1 MAEPASVPSPS
12 PDEGV
17 STQPPEKGAPT
28 ALKQKKPGRHRR
40 RSRRSRRH
48 TRCRQGHRGK
58 DSFAIYFPR
67 VLKLVHDGLSLSQQ
81 AVNVMDSC
89 VSDLFERLAEEAG
102 RLARYNQRCTLT
114 SQDIQAAV
122 HLLLT
127 GELRKQAVA
136 EGTRAVLRFTM
147 ST

>member
-1 MAEPASVPSPS
+1 MAEPASAPSTE
-12 PDEGV
+12 EGV
-17 STQPPEKGAPT
+17 STQAPEKGAPT
-28 ALKQKKPGRHRR
+28 ALKQKKPRRHR
-40 RSRRSRRH
+40 RRSRRH
-48 TRCRQGHRGK
+48 TRCRRGRRGE
-58 DSFAIYFPR
+58 DSFATYFPR

-89 VSDLFERLAEEAG
+89 ISDLFERLAEEAG

-127 GELRKQAVA
+127 GELRKHAVT

>member
-1 MAEPASVPSPS
+1 MAEPASAPSPE
-12 PDEGV
+12 EGV
-17 STQPPEKGAPT
+17 STQSPEKGAPT
-28 ALKQKKPGRHRR
+28 ALKQKKPRRHRR
-40 RSRRSRRH
+40 RSHRH
-48 TRCRQGHRGK
+48 TRCRRGRRGE
-58 DSFAIYFPR
+58 DSFATYFPR

-89 VSDLFERLAEEAG
+89 ISDLFERLAEEAG
-102 RLARYNQRCTLT
+102 RLACYNQRCTLT

-127 GELRKQAVA
+127 GELRKHTVT